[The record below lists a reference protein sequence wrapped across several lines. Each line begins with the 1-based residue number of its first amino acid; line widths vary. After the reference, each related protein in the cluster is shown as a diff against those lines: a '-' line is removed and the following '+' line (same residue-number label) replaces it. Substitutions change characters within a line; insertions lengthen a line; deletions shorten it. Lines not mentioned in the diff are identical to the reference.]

1 MVIKK
6 FLLSLCVLAMI
17 VPTESNANYFDYFKS
32 APLFDPYDK
41 TTQAQLVA
49 LFGLWGIIVGSLMAV
64 REKDKE
70 HPVRATIETIAGI
83 VNMHMGVLMILFA
96 GDIID
101 AKGALVKLIQEEF
114 EKQVN
119 NR

>member
-6 FLLSLCVLAMI
+6 FLLSLCVCAMI
-17 VPTESNANYFDYFKS
+17 MPTESNANYLDYFKS

-49 LFGLWGIIVGSLMAV
+49 LFGLGAIAIGALMAA
-64 REKDKE
+64 REKQDE
-70 HPVRATIETIAGI
+70 HPVRATIETIVGI

-114 EKQVN
+114 AKQVN
-119 NR
+119 T